1 MKMVILKSVFL
12 LIIFSNHIFAKDFD
26 DLFKISIEIKNEN
39 IENSID
45 RAFNDLVFR
54 LIGYEDLEKAKII
67 KGNFNSKDFLTRYAV
82 VRNNDSN
89 FLQAS
94 FEEDI
99 VMSQFIENGI
109 NFIGRNRPII
119 FLDIQID
126 NGFDKPFK
134 IESIPYETKL
144 ESSIKRIFDDI
155 SEKRGLFFEFP
166 QNTINLDNKNYFFEN
181 ENDNDFDQYKYDY
194 LESLI
199 ISRSGINNWSI
210 SYKDQISFFE
220 NIDDVTERIR
230 FLFQNL
236 SIDYLSDFILDNS
249 ERRLMMKVTKV
260 SSAEHLDNL
269 LDALDKMISIKEYS
283 IKSFQQNEI
292 SFSLTIFG
300 TEDQFKKSVQTHKDF
315 SIESTATELIQASL
329 NSIWSII

>member
-1 MKMVILKSVFL
+1 MVILKSVFL

-134 IESIPYETKL
+134 IESIPYETRL

-155 SEKRGLFFEFP
+155 SKKRGLFFEFP

-249 ERRLMMKVTKV
+249 ESSLMMKVTKV

-283 IKSFQQNEI
+283 IKSFKQNEI

-300 TEDQFKKSVQTHKDF
+300 TEDQFKNSVQTHKDF
-315 SIESTATELIQASL
+315 SIESTATEIIQASL
-329 NSIWSII
+329 NSI

>member
-1 MKMVILKSVFL
+1 MVILKSVFL
-12 LIIFSNHIFAKDFD
+12 LIIFSNDIFAKDFD
-26 DLFKISIEIKNEN
+26 DLFEITIEIKNEN

-67 KGNFNSKDFLTRYAV
+67 KGNFDSKDFLSRYAV

-99 VMSQFIENGI
+99 VMSQFIENDI

-134 IESIPYETKL
+134 IESIPYETSL

-166 QNTINLDNKNYFFEN
+166 QNTINLDDKNYFFDN

-210 SYKDQISFFE
+210 SYKDQLLFFKNTDDIVGRIRLLFE
-220 NIDDVTERIR
+220 N
-230 FLFQNL
+230 L
-236 SIDYLSDFILDNS
+236 STDYLSNFLLNNS
-249 ERRLMMKVTKV
+249 ESKLMMKVTKV
-260 SSAEHLDNL
+260 SSPEHLDKL

-283 IKSFQQNEI
+283 IKSFKQNEI

-300 TEDQFKKSVQTHKDF
+300 TEDQFIKSVQAHKDF
-315 SIESTATELIQASL
+315 SLERTTTELIQSSL
-329 NSIWSII
+329 NSI

>member
-1 MKMVILKSVFL
+1 MVILKSVFL

-134 IESIPYETKL
+134 IESIPYETTL

-315 SIESTATELIQASL
+315 SIESTSTELIQASL
-329 NSIWSII
+329 NSI

>member
-26 DLFKISIEIKNEN
+26 DLFKITIEIKNEN

-67 KGNFNSKDFLTRYAV
+67 KGNFDSKDFLSRYAV

-126 NGFDKPFK
+126 NGFDRPFK
-134 IESIPYETKL
+134 IESIPYETRL

-155 SEKRGLFFEFP
+155 SKKRGLFFEFP

-181 ENDNDFDQYKYDY
+181 ENDNEFDQYKYDY

-236 SIDYLSDFILDNS
+236 SIDYLGDFILDNS

-269 LDALDKMISIKEYS
+269 LDALDKMISIKKYS

-300 TEDQFKKSVQTHKDF
+300 TEDQFKQSIQSHKDF

-329 NSIWSII
+329 NSV

>member
-26 DLFKISIEIKNEN
+26 DLFKITIEIKNEN

-67 KGNFNSKDFLTRYAV
+67 KGNFDSKDFLSRYAV

-134 IESIPYETKL
+134 IESIPYETRL

-166 QNTINLDNKNYFFEN
+166 QNTINLDNKDYFFDN

-220 NIDDVTERIR
+220 NIDEISGSIR
-230 FLFQNL
+230 FLFENL
-236 SIDYLSDFILDNS
+236 SIDYLSDFVLDNS
-249 ERRLMMKVTKV
+249 ERKLMMMVTKV

-269 LDALDKMISIKEYS
+269 LEALDKMISIKEYS

-315 SIESTATELIQASL
+315 SIESTATELIRASL
-329 NSIWSII
+329 NSI

>member
-1 MKMVILKSVFL
+1 MKVVIIKSVFL
-12 LIIFSNHIFAKDFD
+12 LIIFSNQIFAKDFD
-26 DLFKISIEIKNEN
+26 NLFKITTEIKNEN

-45 RAFNDLVFR
+45 HAFNDLVFR
-54 LIGYEDLEKAKII
+54 LIGYEDLEKAKMI
-67 KGNFNSKDFLTRYAV
+67 KGDFDSKDFLIRYAV
-82 VRNNDSN
+82 LRKNESN

-109 NFIGRNRPII
+109 SFVGRNRPIV

-134 IESIPYETKL
+134 IESIPYETRL
-144 ESSIKRIFDDI
+144 ESSIKMIFDDI
-155 SEKRGLFFEFP
+155 SEKRGIFFEFP
-166 QNTINLDNKNYFFEN
+166 QNTISLDKKKYSFESAS
-181 ENDNDFDQYKYDY
+181 DNDFNQYKYDY

-199 ISRSGINNWSI
+199 ILRSGINNWSI

-230 FLFQNL
+230 FLFEDL
-236 SIDYLSDFILDNS
+236 SEDYLSDFVLDNS
-249 ERRLMMKVTKV
+249 ERKLMMKVTKV

-283 IKSFQQNEI
+283 IKSFQHDEI
-292 SFSLTIFG
+292 AFSLTIFG

-315 SIESTATELIQASL
+315 SIESMATELIRASL
-329 NSIWSII
+329 N

>member
-1 MKMVILKSVFL
+1 MVILKSVFL

-134 IESIPYETKL
+134 IESIPYETRL

-155 SEKRGLFFEFP
+155 SKKRGLFFEFP

-181 ENDNDFDQYKYDY
+181 ENDNEFDQYKYDY

-300 TEDQFKKSVQTHKDF
+300 SEDQFKKSVQTHKDF

-329 NSIWSII
+329 NSI

>member
-1 MKMVILKSVFL
+1 MVILKSVFL

-26 DLFKISIEIKNEN
+26 DLFKITIEIKNES
-39 IENSID
+39 IEYSID

-67 KGNFNSKDFLTRYAV
+67 KGNFDSKDFLTRYAV

-99 VMSQFIENGI
+99 IMSQFIENGI

-126 NGFDKPFK
+126 NGFDRPFK
-134 IESIPYETKL
+134 IESIPYETRL

-181 ENDNDFDQYKYDY
+181 KNDNDLDQYKYDY

-329 NSIWSII
+329 NSI

>member
-1 MKMVILKSVFL
+1 MVILKSVFL

-26 DLFKISIEIKNEN
+26 DLFKITIEIKNEN

-67 KGNFNSKDFLTRYAV
+67 KGNFDSKDFLSRYAV

-134 IESIPYETKL
+134 IESIPYETRL

-155 SEKRGLFFEFP
+155 SKKRGLFFEFP

-329 NSIWSII
+329 NSI

>member
-12 LIIFSNHIFAKDFD
+12 IIIFSNHIFAKDFD

-126 NGFDKPFK
+126 NGFDRPFK
-134 IESIPYETKL
+134 IESIPYETRL

-155 SEKRGLFFEFP
+155 SKKRGLFFEFP

-329 NSIWSII
+329 NSI

>member
-1 MKMVILKSVFL
+1 MVILKSVFL

-67 KGNFNSKDFLTRYAV
+67 KGNYNSKDFLARYAV

-134 IESIPYETKL
+134 IESIPYETRL

-155 SEKRGLFFEFP
+155 SKKRGLFFEFP
-166 QNTINLDNKNYFFEN
+166 QNTINLDIKNYFFEN

-315 SIESTATELIQASL
+315 TIESTATELIQASL
-329 NSIWSII
+329 NSI

>member
-1 MKMVILKSVFL
+1 MAILKSVFL
-12 LIIFSNHIFAKDFD
+12 LIIFSNYIFAKDFD
-26 DLFKISIEIKNEN
+26 DLFKITIEIKSEN

-54 LIGYEDLEKAKII
+54 LIGYEDLEKAKMI
-67 KGNFNSKDFLTRYAV
+67 KGNFDSKDFLSRYAV
-82 VRNNDSN
+82 VRNNDTN
-89 FLQAS
+89 FIQAS

-134 IESIPYETKL
+134 IESIPYETRL
-144 ESSIKRIFDDI
+144 ESSIKGIFDDI

-166 QNTINLDNKNYFFEN
+166 QNTINLDNKNYFFED

-220 NIDDVTERIR
+220 NIDDVSGRIR
-230 FLFQNL
+230 FLFENL
-236 SIDYLSDFILDNS
+236 SIDYLSDFVLDNS
-249 ERRLMMKVTKV
+249 ERKLMMKVTKV

-300 TEDQFKKSVQTHKDF
+300 TEDQFKKSVQTHKDL
-315 SIESTATELIQASL
+315 SIESTSTELIQASL
-329 NSIWSII
+329 NSL

>member
-1 MKMVILKSVFL
+1 MVILKSVFL

-26 DLFKISIEIKNEN
+26 DLFKITIEIKNEN

-134 IESIPYETKL
+134 IESIPYETRL

-269 LDALDKMISIKEYS
+269 LEALDKMISIKEYS

-300 TEDQFKKSVQTHKDF
+300 TEDQFKNSVQTHKDF
-315 SIESTATELIQASL
+315 SIESTATEIIQASL
-329 NSIWSII
+329 NSI

>member
-1 MKMVILKSVFL
+1 MVILKSVFL

-134 IESIPYETKL
+134 IESIPYETRL

-155 SEKRGLFFEFP
+155 SKKRGLFFEFP

-249 ERRLMMKVTKV
+249 ESSLMMKVTKV

-329 NSIWSII
+329 NSI

>member
-1 MKMVILKSVFL
+1 MVILKSVFL

-45 RAFNDLVFR
+45 RAFNNLVFR
-54 LIGYEDLEKAKII
+54 LIGYEDLEKAKMI
-67 KGNFNSKDFLTRYAV
+67 KGNFDSKDFLRRYAV

-134 IESIPYETKL
+134 IESIPYETTL

-166 QNTINLDNKNYFFEN
+166 QNTINLDNKNYFFDN

-220 NIDDVTERIR
+220 NIDGVTGRIR
-230 FLFQNL
+230 SLFENL
-236 SIDYLSDFILDNS
+236 SIDYLNDFVLDNS
-249 ERRLMMKVTKV
+249 ERKLAMKVAKV

-300 TEDQFKKSVQTHKDF
+300 TED
-315 SIESTATELIQASL
+315 
-329 NSIWSII
+329 

>member
-1 MKMVILKSVFL
+1 MVILKSVFL

-45 RAFNDLVFR
+45 HAFNDLVFR
-54 LIGYEDLEKAKII
+54 LIGYEDLEKAKMI
-67 KGNFNSKDFLTRYAV
+67 KGNFESKDFLSRYAV

-99 VMSQFIENGI
+99 IMSQFIENGI

-134 IESIPYETKL
+134 IESIPYETRL

-155 SEKRGLFFEFP
+155 SKKRGLFFEFP

-329 NSIWSII
+329 NST

>member
-1 MKMVILKSVFL
+1 MVILKSVFL

-26 DLFKISIEIKNEN
+26 DLFKITIEIKNEN

-67 KGNFNSKDFLTRYAV
+67 KGNFDSKDFLSRYAV

-134 IESIPYETKL
+134 IESIPYETRL
-144 ESSIKRIFDDI
+144 ESSIKTIFDDI

-166 QNTINLDNKNYFFEN
+166 QNTINLDNKNYFFDN

-220 NIDDVTERIR
+220 NIDEISGSIR
-230 FLFQNL
+230 FLFENL
-236 SIDYLSDFILDNS
+236 SIDYLSDFVLDNS
-249 ERRLMMKVTKV
+249 ERKMMMTVTKV

-269 LDALDKMISIKEYS
+269 LEALDKMISIKEYS
-283 IKSFQQNEI
+283 IKSFQHNEI

-300 TEDQFKKSVQTHKDF
+300 TEDQFKNSVQAHKDF
-315 SIESTATELIQASL
+315 SIESTASEIIQASL
-329 NSIWSII
+329 NSI

>member
-1 MKMVILKSVFL
+1 MVILKSVFL

-54 LIGYEDLEKAKII
+54 LIGYEDLEKAKMI

-126 NGFDKPFK
+126 NGFDRPFK
-134 IESIPYETKL
+134 IESIPYETRL

-155 SEKRGLFFEFP
+155 SKKRGLFFEFP

-181 ENDNDFDQYKYDY
+181 ENDNDLDQYKYDY

-269 LDALDKMISIKEYS
+269 LDALDL
-283 IKSFQQNEI
+283 
-292 SFSLTIFG
+292 SLI
-300 TEDQFKKSVQTHKDF
+300 H
-315 SIESTATELIQASL
+315 I
-329 NSIWSII
+329 

>member
-1 MKMVILKSVFL
+1 MVILKSVFL

-26 DLFKISIEIKNEN
+26 DLFKITIEIKNEN

-45 RAFNDLVFR
+45 RAFNNLVFR

-67 KGNFNSKDFLTRYAV
+67 KGNFDSKDFLSRYAV

-134 IESIPYETKL
+134 IESIPYETRL

-155 SEKRGLFFEFP
+155 SKKRGLFFEFP

-220 NIDDVTERIR
+220 NIDEISGSIR
-230 FLFQNL
+230 FLFENL
-236 SIDYLSDFILDNS
+236 SIDYLSDFVLDNS
-249 ERRLMMKVTKV
+249 ERKLMMKVTKV

-269 LDALDKMISIKEYS
+269 LEALDKMISIKEYS

-329 NSIWSII
+329 NSI

>member
-1 MKMVILKSVFL
+1 MVILKSVFL

-26 DLFKISIEIKNEN
+26 DLFKITIEIKNEN

-67 KGNFNSKDFLTRYAV
+67 KGKFDSKDFLSRYAV

-119 FLDIQID
+119 FLEIQID

-134 IESIPYETKL
+134 IESIPYETRL

-166 QNTINLDNKNYFFEN
+166 QNTINLDNENYFFDN

-220 NIDDVTERIR
+220 NIDEISGSIR
-230 FLFQNL
+230 FLFENL
-236 SIDYLSDFILDNS
+236 SIDYLSDFVLDNS
-249 ERRLMMKVTKV
+249 ERKLLMTVTKV

-269 LDALDKMISIKEYS
+269 LEALDKMISIKEYS

-315 SIESTATELIQASL
+315 SIESTATGIIQASL
-329 NSIWSII
+329 NSI

>member
-1 MKMVILKSVFL
+1 MVILKSVFL

-45 RAFNDLVFR
+45 RAFNVLVFR

-134 IESIPYETKL
+134 IESIPYETTL

-155 SEKRGLFFEFP
+155 SKKRGLFFEFP
-166 QNTINLDNKNYFFEN
+166 QNTINFDNKNYFFEN
-181 ENDNDFDQYKYDY
+181 ENDNEFDQYKYDY

-210 SYKDQISFFE
+210 SYKDQIAFFE
-220 NIDDVTERIR
+220 NIEDVTERIR

-260 SSAEHLDNL
+260 YSAEHLDNL
-269 LDALDKMISIKEYS
+269 LDTLDKMISIKEYS

-315 SIESTATELIQASL
+315 SIESTAAEIIQASL
-329 NSIWSII
+329 NSI

>member
-1 MKMVILKSVFL
+1 MKIVILKSVFL
-12 LIIFSNHIFAKDFD
+12 LIIFSNHIFAKDFN
-26 DLFKISIEIKNEN
+26 DLFKITIEIKNEN

-45 RAFNDLVFR
+45 RAFNNLVFR
-54 LIGYEDLEKAKII
+54 LIGYEDLEKAKMI
-67 KGNFNSKDFLTRYAV
+67 KGNFDSKDFLRRYAV
-82 VRNNDSN
+82 VRNNESN

-99 VMSQFIENGI
+99 VMSQFIDNGI
-109 NFIGRNRPII
+109 SFIGRNRPII

-134 IESIPYETKL
+134 IESIPYETRL

-166 QNTINLDNKNYFFEN
+166 QNTINLDKKNYFFEN
-181 ENDNDFDQYKYDY
+181 ENDNDFNQYKYDY

-199 ISRSGINNWSI
+199 ISRSGIHNWSI

-220 NIDDVTERIR
+220 NIDDVTRRVR
-230 FLFQNL
+230 FLFENL
-236 SIDYLSDFILDNS
+236 SIDYLSDFVLDNS
-249 ERRLMMKVTKV
+249 ERKLMMRVTKV

-300 TEDQFKKSVQTHKDF
+300 TEEQFKNSVQTHKDL
-315 SIESTATELIQASL
+315 SIESTSTELIQASL
-329 NSIWSII
+329 NSL

>member
-1 MKMVILKSVFL
+1 MVILKSVFL

-26 DLFKISIEIKNEN
+26 DLFKITIEIKNEN

-67 KGNFNSKDFLTRYAV
+67 KGNFDSKDFLSRYAV

-134 IESIPYETKL
+134 IESIPYETRL

-155 SEKRGLFFEFP
+155 SKKRGLFFEFP

-315 SIESTATELIQASL
+315 TIESTATELIQASL
-329 NSIWSII
+329 NSI

>member
-1 MKMVILKSVFL
+1 MVILKSVLL

-134 IESIPYETKL
+134 IESIPYETRL

-166 QNTINLDNKNYFFEN
+166 QNTISIDNKNYFFEN
-181 ENDNDFDQYKYDY
+181 ENDNEFDQYKYDY

-236 SIDYLSDFILDNS
+236 SIDYLTDFILDNS

-329 NSIWSII
+329 NSI

>member
-1 MKMVILKSVFL
+1 MVILKSVFL

-26 DLFKISIEIKNEN
+26 DLFKITIEIKNEN

-67 KGNFNSKDFLTRYAV
+67 KGNFDSKDFLTRYAV

-99 VMSQFIENGI
+99 IMSQFIENGI

-134 IESIPYETKL
+134 IESIPYETRL

-181 ENDNDFDQYKYDY
+181 KNDNDFDQYKYDY

-329 NSIWSII
+329 NSI

>member
-1 MKMVILKSVFL
+1 MVILKSVFL

-26 DLFKISIEIKNEN
+26 DLFKITIEIKNEN

-67 KGNFNSKDFLTRYAV
+67 KGNFDSKDFLSRYAV

-134 IESIPYETKL
+134 IESIPYETRL

-166 QNTINLDNKNYFFEN
+166 QNTINLDNKNYFFDN

-220 NIDDVTERIR
+220 NIDEISGSIR
-230 FLFQNL
+230 FLFENL
-236 SIDYLSDFILDNS
+236 SIDYLSDFVLDNS
-249 ERRLMMKVTKV
+249 ERKLMMMVTKV

-269 LDALDKMISIKEYS
+269 LEALDKMISIKEYS
-283 IKSFQQNEI
+283 IKSFQHNEI

-300 TEDQFKKSVQTHKDF
+300 TEDQFKNSVQAHKDF
-315 SIESTATELIQASL
+315 SIESTASEIIQASL
-329 NSIWSII
+329 NSI

>member
-134 IESIPYETKL
+134 IESIPYETTL

>member
-1 MKMVILKSVFL
+1 MKMAILKSVFL

-26 DLFKISIEIKNEN
+26 DLFKITIEIKNES

-67 KGNFNSKDFLTRYAV
+67 KGNFDSKDFLTRYAV

-99 VMSQFIENGI
+99 IMSQFIENGI

-126 NGFDKPFK
+126 NGFDRPFK
-134 IESIPYETKL
+134 IESIPYETRL

-155 SEKRGLFFEFP
+155 SKKRGLFFEFP

-181 ENDNDFDQYKYDY
+181 ENDNEFDQYKYDY

-329 NSIWSII
+329 NSI

>member
-1 MKMVILKSVFL
+1 MKMVILKSVLL

-26 DLFKISIEIKNEN
+26 DLFKITIEIKNEN

-67 KGNFNSKDFLTRYAV
+67 KGNFDSKDFLSRYAV

-134 IESIPYETKL
+134 IESIPYETRL

-166 QNTINLDNKNYFFEN
+166 QNTINLDNKNYFFDN

-220 NIDDVTERIR
+220 NIDEISGSIR
-230 FLFQNL
+230 FLFENL
-236 SIDYLSDFILDNS
+236 SIDYLSDFVLDNS
-249 ERRLMMKVTKV
+249 ERKLMMMVTKV

-269 LDALDKMISIKEYS
+269 LEALDKMISIKEYS
-283 IKSFQQNEI
+283 IKSFQHNEI

-300 TEDQFKKSVQTHKDF
+300 TEDQFKNSVQAHKDF
-315 SIESTATELIQASL
+315 SIESTASEIIQASL
-329 NSIWSII
+329 NSI

>member
-1 MKMVILKSVFL
+1 MVILKSVL
-12 LIIFSNHIFAKDFD
+12 ILIIFSNHIFAKDFD
-26 DLFKISIEIKNEN
+26 DLFKITIEIKNEN

-67 KGNFNSKDFLTRYAV
+67 KGNFDSKDFLSRYAV

-99 VMSQFIENGI
+99 VMSQFIENDI

-134 IESIPYETKL
+134 IESIPYETRL

-166 QNTINLDNKNYFFEN
+166 QNTINLDNKNYFFDN

-220 NIDDVTERIR
+220 NIDEIIERIR
-230 FLFQNL
+230 FLFENL
-236 SIDYLSDFILDNS
+236 SIDYLSDFVLDNS
-249 ERRLMMKVTKV
+249 ERKLMMMVTKV

-269 LDALDKMISIKEYS
+269 LEALDKMISIKEYS
-283 IKSFQQNEI
+283 IKSFQHNEI

-300 TEDQFKKSVQTHKDF
+300 TEDQFKNSVQAHKDF
-315 SIESTATELIQASL
+315 SIESTATEIIQASL
-329 NSIWSII
+329 NSI

>member
-1 MKMVILKSVFL
+1 MVILKSVFL

-134 IESIPYETKL
+134 IESIPYETRL

-155 SEKRGLFFEFP
+155 SKKRGLFFEFP

-220 NIDDVTERIR
+220 NIDEISGSIR
-230 FLFQNL
+230 FLFENL
-236 SIDYLSDFILDNS
+236 SIDYLSNFLLDNS
-249 ERRLMMKVTKV
+249 ERKLMMKVTKV

-283 IKSFQQNEI
+283 IKSFQENEI
-292 SFSLTIFG
+292 SISLTIFG

-329 NSIWSII
+329 NSI

>member
-1 MKMVILKSVFL
+1 MKMAILKSVFL

-26 DLFKISIEIKNEN
+26 DLFKITIEIKNEN

-67 KGNFNSKDFLTRYAV
+67 KGNFDSKDFLSRYAV

-134 IESIPYETKL
+134 IESIPYETSL

-166 QNTINLDNKNYFFEN
+166 QNTINLDNKNYFFDN

-220 NIDDVTERIR
+220 NIDEISGSIR
-230 FLFQNL
+230 FLFENL
-236 SIDYLSDFILDNS
+236 SIDYLSDFVLDNS
-249 ERRLMMKVTKV
+249 ERKLMMMVTKV

-269 LDALDKMISIKEYS
+269 LEALNKMISIKEYS
-283 IKSFQQNEI
+283 IKSFQHNEI

-300 TEDQFKKSVQTHKDF
+300 TEDQFKNSVQAHKDF
-315 SIESTATELIQASL
+315 SIESTATEIIQASL
-329 NSIWSII
+329 NSI

>member
-1 MKMVILKSVFL
+1 MVILKSVFL

-26 DLFKISIEIKNEN
+26 DLFKITIEIKNEN

-67 KGNFNSKDFLTRYAV
+67 KGNFDSKDFLSRYAV

-99 VMSQFIENGI
+99 IMSQFIENGI

-126 NGFDKPFK
+126 NGFDRPFK
-134 IESIPYETKL
+134 IESIPYETRL

-155 SEKRGLFFEFP
+155 SKKRGLFFEFP

-181 ENDNDFDQYKYDY
+181 ENDNEFDQYKYDY

-329 NSIWSII
+329 NSI

>member
-1 MKMVILKSVFL
+1 MVILKSIFL

-26 DLFKISIEIKNEN
+26 DLFKITIEIKNEN

-67 KGNFNSKDFLTRYAV
+67 KGNFDSKDFLSRYAV

-166 QNTINLDNKNYFFEN
+166 QNTINLDNKNYFFDN

-220 NIDDVTERIR
+220 NIDEISGSIR
-230 FLFQNL
+230 FLFENL
-236 SIDYLSDFILDNS
+236 SIDYLSDFVLDNS
-249 ERRLMMKVTKV
+249 ERKLMMMVTKV

-269 LDALDKMISIKEYS
+269 LEALDKMISIKEYS
-283 IKSFQQNEI
+283 IKSFQKNEI

-300 TEDQFKKSVQTHKDF
+300 TEDQFRKTVQTHKDF
-315 SIESTATELIQASL
+315 SIESTATETIQASL
-329 NSIWSII
+329 NSI

>member
-1 MKMVILKSVFL
+1 MKIAILKSVFL
-12 LIIFSNHIFAKDFD
+12 LIIFSNDIFAKDFD
-26 DLFKISIEIKNEN
+26 DLFKITIEIKNEN

-45 RAFNDLVFR
+45 RAFNYLVFR

-67 KGNFNSKDFLTRYAV
+67 KGNFDSKDFLSRYAV

-134 IESIPYETKL
+134 IESIPYETRL
-144 ESSIKRIFDDI
+144 ESSIKRIFEDI
-155 SEKRGLFFEFP
+155 SKKRGLFFEFP
-166 QNTINLDNKNYFFEN
+166 QNTINLDNENYFFDN

-220 NIDDVTERIR
+220 NIDEISGSVR
-230 FLFQNL
+230 FLFENL
-236 SIDYLSDFILDNS
+236 SIDYLSDFVLDNS
-249 ERRLMMKVTKV
+249 ERKLMMTVTKV

-269 LDALDKMISIKEYS
+269 LEALDKMISIKEYS

-300 TEDQFKKSVQTHKDF
+300 TEGQFKQSVQAHKDF
-315 SIESTATELIQASL
+315 SIESTSTELIQASL
-329 NSIWSII
+329 NSI

>member
-1 MKMVILKSVFL
+1 MKIVILKSVFL
-12 LIIFSNHIFAKDFD
+12 LIIFSNHIFAKDFN
-26 DLFKISIEIKNEN
+26 DLFKITIEIKNEN

-45 RAFNDLVFR
+45 RAFNVLVFR
-54 LIGYEDLEKAKII
+54 LIGYEDLEKAKMI
-67 KGNFNSKDFLTRYAV
+67 KGNFDSKDFLRRYAV

-99 VMSQFIENGI
+99 VMSQFIDNGI
-109 NFIGRNRPII
+109 SFIGRNRPII

-134 IESIPYETKL
+134 IESIPYETRL

-166 QNTINLDNKNYFFEN
+166 QNTINLDKKNYFFEN
-181 ENDNDFDQYKYDY
+181 ENDNDFNQYKYDY

-199 ISRSGINNWSI
+199 ISRSGIHNWSI

-220 NIDDVTERIR
+220 NIDDVTRRVR
-230 FLFQNL
+230 FLFENL
-236 SIDYLSDFILDNS
+236 SIDYLSDFVLDNS
-249 ERRLMMKVTKV
+249 ERKLMMRVTKV
-260 SSAEHLDNL
+260 SSAEHFDNL

-300 TEDQFKKSVQTHKDF
+300 TEEQFKNSVQTHKDL
-315 SIESTATELIQASL
+315 SIESTSTELIQASL
-329 NSIWSII
+329 NSL